1 MKTQIVLG
9 DCDSVFFPVPPT
21 KAGNPDSVNGGSP
34 FFPRISSEPI
44 TSRPVSDG
52 TPARRNHS
60 GLPASLAD
68 WLVCKE
74 ALEISQKNCDEVE
87 DNGDAWVA
95 TDKPATSGKILRAAI
110 GRS

>member
-9 DCDSVFFPVPPT
+9 DCASVFFSVPPT

-44 TSRPVSDG
+44 TSRPICDG

-74 ALEISQKNCDEVE
+74 AVEISHKNCDGAE
-87 DNGDAWVA
+87 DGGDAWGTTAKHA
-95 TDKPATSGKILRAAI
+95 TNGKILRAVI
-110 GRS
+110 RRS